1 MFMATARRENTPSE
15 PIRQHA
21 RLARETAEPASIYNS
36 FVKHFDFIRATLIE
50 AQKQKVTAVVFGIRG
65 DSAYARLMTVSR
77 RAPIS
82 TMVVGRDSHADLRF
96 NSDFTMHQR
105 HVMVRLARTRRRG
118 MTLRIFSLTNEA
130 TFCLENGK
138 RACDVVSEG
147 DVFVRVGESAVL
159 AFVVD
164 GELLKGWN
172 DVSAL
177 DVWRSLPP
185 RLVKSDGTHQRVV
198 EEENGTEIVR
208 SRKQIEEAKLQ
219 AANDLPYREPT
230 IEFRLPSEKTLRR
243 GRVSGVVISVRTE
256 RGTIACNFANDR
268 LSQPITLGRDANCD
282 VTIDDEAC
290 EAISR
295 VHAVLVREGSGFWL
309 HDAASK
315 EGVTVEGESAR
326 CAYVRDG
333 TAVVLAGIAIVT
345 FAMKHHG

>member
-1 MFMATARRENTPSE
+1 M
-15 PIRQHA
+15 
-21 RLARETAEPASIYNS
+21 
-36 FVKHFDFIRATLIE
+36 
-50 AQKQKVTAVVFGIRG
+50 VFGIRG

-105 HVMVRLARTRRRG
+105 HVMVRLARTRRNKT
-118 MTLRIFSLTNEA
+118 TLRVFSLTSEA

-138 RACDVVSEG
+138 RAFDVVSDG
-147 DVFVRVGESAVL
+147 DVFVRVGESVL
-159 AFVVD
+159 MAFVVD
-164 GELLKGWN
+164 DGLLKGW
-172 DVSAL
+172 VKASAL

-185 RLVKSDGTHQRVV
+185 RLVKSESTHHHVV
-198 EEENGTEIVR
+198 DEENGTEVVR
-208 SRKQIEEAKLQ
+208 SRKQIEEARLK

-230 IEFRLPSEKTLRR
+230 VEFRLPSDKTLRR
-243 GRVSGVVISVRTE
+243 GKVTGVVINVRTE

-268 LSQPITLGRDANCD
+268 LSQPITLGRDPNCD
-282 VTIDDEAC
+282 VTIDDETC
-290 EAISR
+290 EVISR

-315 EGVTVEGESAR
+315 EGVTVEGEPAR

-333 TAVVLAGIAIVT
+333 TAVLLAGMAIVT